1 MRFAWVPGVGLMR
14 SEFPSAPSG
23 WDVVLSVGGGIRQRG
38 SYLHVCPASG
48 WTNKKAGQGSAS
60 FQQELRWG
68 SRSAGRGFSEE
79 AGRKEGC
86 FCFSSH
92 LPVFSRP
99 LHDLGVDKTLF
110 LSGFWSTITV

>member
-1 MRFAWVPGVGLMR
+1 MR

-68 SRSAGRGFSEE
+68 SRSAGGASLKKLGGKRAVFASPPTCL
-79 AGRKEGC
+79 C
-86 FCFSSH
+86 FPGLCMTW
-92 LPVFSRP
+92 
-99 LHDLGVDKTLF
+99 G
-110 LSGFWSTITV
+110 